1 MGVRARTRRAWAR
14 VDGLQIM
21 TNWRPSK
28 TTIIIL
34 AGCLI
39 ALLGFGARSAFGLFL
54 EPMTL
59 ARGWD
64 RETFSVAMALQNL
77 AWGIGVPLAS
87 MLADRYGPTRVL
99 GGGAIVY
106 AAGIAGMASFDSVAA
121 LYAFGGLLT
130 GAGIA
135 LTSFSIAL
143 AAMAK
148 AVDERRQSFILGVG
162 TASSS
167 LGQVIFSPVTQL
179 FIASYGWSSA
189 LFALGAAALL
199 ILPLAM
205 MLPNAENGA
214 GPAAAEQT
222 IRDAIGEALAHRGY
236 LLLTVGFFVCGFHV
250 AFITVHF
257 PSYVSDLGLPAHVGA
272 FSLSLIGLFNI
283 LGAFLSGLAG
293 ARFSKKMGLAT
304 IYAVRAVVITLLM
317 LSAKTP
323 TTIYLFAACMGILWL
338 STVPLTSGIVAQV
351 FGVRYMAT
359 LFGIVFFSHQ
369 LGSFSGIWLG
379 GFLYDRTGS
388 YDLVWWSGVAL
399 SIAAML
405 IHLPIDERPLARPAT
420 GTTKRQF
427 A

>member
-1 MGVRARTRRAWAR
+1 MTSARLPNP
-14 VDGLQIM
+14 VIV
-21 TNWRPSK
+21 
-28 TTIIIL
+28 IV

-99 GGGAIVY
+99 GGGALVY
-106 AAGIAGMASFDSVAA
+106 ALGILGMASFDSVAA
-121 LYAFGGLLT
+121 LYVFGGLLT
-130 GAGIA
+130 GSGIA

-179 FIASYGWSSA
+179 FIANYGWSSA
-189 LFALGAAALL
+189 LIALAATAVL
-199 ILPLAM
+199 ILPLALL
-205 MLPNAENGA
+205 LPGVTNGTRPHEA
-214 GPAAAEQT
+214 DQS
-222 IRDAIGEALAHRGY
+222 IREAIEEALKHRGY
-236 LLLTVGFFVCGFHV
+236 LLLTIGFFVCGFHV

-272 FSLSLIGLFNI
+272 LSLSLIGLFNI
-283 LGAFLSGLAG
+283 LGAFLSGVAG
-293 ARFSKKMGLAT
+293 ARFSKKLGLAT
-304 IYAVRAVVITLLM
+304 IYAVRALVITLLM
-317 LSAKTP
+317 LAPKTP
-323 TTIYLFAACMGILWL
+323 TTIYLFAACMGVLWL

-388 YDLVWWSGVAL
+388 YDIVWWSGVAL

-405 IHLPIDERPLARPAT
+405 IHLPIDERPLARPKP
-420 GTTKRQF
+420 TTRQF

>member
-1 MGVRARTRRAWAR
+1 MNSAR
-14 VDGLQIM
+14 LP
-21 TNWRPSK
+21 N
-28 TTIIIL
+28 TTIIII

-99 GGGAIVY
+99 GGGALVY
-106 AAGIAGMASFDSVAA
+106 ALGIAGMASFESVAA
-121 LYAFGGLLT
+121 LHLFGGLLT

-179 FIASYGWSSA
+179 FIASFGWGSA
-189 LFALGAAALL
+189 LFALAATAVL

-205 MLPNAENGA
+205 LLPSADSGS

-222 IRDAIGEALAHRGY
+222 IRDAITEALAHRGY

-272 FSLSLIGLFNI
+272 LSLSLIGLFNI

-304 IYAVRAVVITLLM
+304 IYAARAIVISLLM

-323 TTIYLFAACMGILWL
+323 TTIYLFAACMGVLWL

-388 YDLVWWSGVAL
+388 YDIVWWSGVAL

-405 IHLPIDERPLARPAT
+405 IHLPIDERPLARPRS
-420 GTTKRQF
+420 GPSERQF

>member
-1 MGVRARTRRAWAR
+1 MTSARLPNPAI
-14 VDGLQIM
+14 V
-21 TNWRPSK
+21 
-28 TTIIIL
+28 II

-54 EPMTL
+54 EPMTF

-99 GGGAIVY
+99 GGGALVY
-106 AAGIAGMASFDSVAA
+106 ALGILGMASFDSVAA
-121 LYAFGGLLT
+121 LYVFGGLLT
-130 GAGIA
+130 GSGIA

-148 AVDERRQSFILGVG
+148 VVDERRQSLILGVG

-179 FIASYGWSSA
+179 FIANYGWSSA
-189 LFALGAAALL
+189 LFALAATAVL
-199 ILPLAM
+199 ILPLALL
-205 MLPNAENGA
+205 LPSATTGTRPHEA
-214 GPAAAEQT
+214 DQS
-222 IRDAIGEALAHRGY
+222 IREAIEEALRHRGY

-272 FSLSLIGLFNI
+272 LSLSLIGLFNI
-283 LGAFLSGLAG
+283 LGAFLSGIAG
-293 ARFSKKMGLAT
+293 ARFSKKLGLAT
-304 IYAVRAVVITLLM
+304 IYAVRAIVITLLM
-317 LSAKTP
+317 LSPKTP
-323 TTIYLFAACMGILWL
+323 TTIYLFAACMGVLWL

-388 YDLVWWSGVAL
+388 YDIVWWSGVAL

-405 IHLPIDERPLARPAT
+405 IHLPIDERPLARPKP
-420 GTTKRQF
+420 TTRQF

>member
-1 MGVRARTRRAWAR
+1 MASARLPNP
-14 VDGLQIM
+14 VIV
-21 TNWRPSK
+21 
-28 TTIIIL
+28 IV

-54 EPMTL
+54 EPMTF

-99 GGGAIVY
+99 GGGALVY
-106 AAGIAGMASFDSVAA
+106 ALGILGMASFDSVAA
-121 LYAFGGLLT
+121 LYVFGGLLT
-130 GAGIA
+130 GSGIA

-148 AVDERRQSFILGVG
+148 VVDERRQSFILGVG

-179 FIASYGWSSA
+179 FIANYGWSSA
-189 LFALGAAALL
+189 LFALAATAVL
-199 ILPLAM
+199 ILPLALL
-205 MLPNAENGA
+205 LPSATTGTRPHEA
-214 GPAAAEQT
+214 DQS
-222 IRDAIGEALAHRGY
+222 IREAIEEALRHRGY

-272 FSLSLIGLFNI
+272 LSLSLIGLFNI
-283 LGAFLSGLAG
+283 LGAFLSGIAG
-293 ARFSKKMGLAT
+293 ARFSKKLGLAT
-304 IYAVRAVVITLLM
+304 IYAVRALVITLLM
-317 LSAKTP
+317 LAPKTP
-323 TTIYLFAACMGILWL
+323 TTIYLFAACMGVLWL

-388 YDLVWWSGVAL
+388 YDIVWWSGVAL

-405 IHLPIDERPLARPAT
+405 IHLPIDERPLARPKP
-420 GTTKRQF
+420 TTRQF